1 LDYKLYIRGENCQ
14 LCEHAE
20 EVLREVGLHVEVVDI
35 SPHVSLEREYGRR
48 IPVLREEPSGR
59 ELAWPFDA
67 WVLRRFLGEEP
78 AGG

>member
-1 LDYKLYIRGENCQ
+1 MEYKLYIRGENCS

-20 EVLREVGLHVEVVDI
+20 EALREVGLPVEPVDI
-35 SPHVSLEREYGRR
+35 SPHVSLEREYGKR

-67 WVLRRFLGEEP
+67 WTVRRFLGTP
-78 AGG
+78 